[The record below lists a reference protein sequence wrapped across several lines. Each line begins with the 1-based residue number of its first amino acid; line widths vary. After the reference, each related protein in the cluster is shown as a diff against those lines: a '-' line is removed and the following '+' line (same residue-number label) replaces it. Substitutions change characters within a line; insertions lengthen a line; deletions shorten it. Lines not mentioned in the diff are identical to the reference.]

1 MKVSK
6 AIEMLNNY
14 YDPNEEI
21 LIDMYVKSDLD
32 DLYEDQDPLT
42 DDEWMTIVRWGKS
55 LAWYEDIKELGENIL
70 RNRKQARSA

>member
-6 AIEMLNNY
+6 AIEMLSSLNQ
-14 YDPNEEI
+14 DDEI
-21 LIDMYVKSDLD
+21 LMDYYIKADLD

-70 RNRKQARSA
+70 RNRKQVRSA

>member
-1 MKVSK
+1 MKVSQ
-6 AIEMLNNY
+6 AIEMLSRLNQ
-14 YDPNEEI
+14 DDEI
-21 LIDMYVKSDLD
+21 LMDYYIKADID

-42 DDEWMTIVRWGKS
+42 HDEWMTVVRWGKS